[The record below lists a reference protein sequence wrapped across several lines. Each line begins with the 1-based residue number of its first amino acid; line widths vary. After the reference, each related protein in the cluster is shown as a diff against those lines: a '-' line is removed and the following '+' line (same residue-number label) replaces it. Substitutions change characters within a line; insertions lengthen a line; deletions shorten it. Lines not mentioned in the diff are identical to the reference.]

1 MMTISREQ
9 KFNNGRN
16 SDYYFLI
23 FLPGPGKPTRNG
35 NALGSGQDIG
45 CCGAW
50 FTLPWEGI
58 IKLALTGLGI
68 VVSVAAGAASSDPS
82 TPTSSSSVI
91 GDEYVGNVR
100 YATVYLFFA
109 LSGLVDILVYYC
121 GYSVL
126 PEGIQSFILSLAFS
140 VEALLFAMRLR

>member
-1 MMTISREQ
+1 MMTISRKEI
-9 KFNNGRN
+9 FNNEKN
-16 SDYYFLI
+16 PLLLYYF
-23 FLPGPGKPTRNG
+23 FSGPGKPTRNG
-35 NALGSGQDIG
+35 NAIGGGQDIG

-82 TPTSSSSVI
+82 TPSSSSSVI